1 MAEYKITLGLSPQV
15 FQHIEMK
22 NSEFTSS
29 IIADILL
36 TLITCGIYYFFIQN
50 RQIKALNQML
60 KRPKY
65 SFGAWLFFSIITC
78 GIYHIYHEYI
88 MAQDINEASGNKNP
102 NLPVISL
109 LLTIMALPIVADAIM
124 QSEINKYFENEKA

>member
-1 MAEYKITLGLSPQV
+1 
-15 FQHIEMK
+15 
-22 NSEFTSS
+22 
-29 IIADILL
+29 
-36 TLITCGIYYFFIQN
+36 
-50 RQIKALNQML
+50 
-60 KRPKY
+60 
-65 SFGAWLFFSIITC
+65 
-78 GIYHIYHEYI
+78 